1 MQPHQVTGTTRMAA
15 VIGDPVR
22 HSLSPV
28 IHNAAFEAL
37 GLDGVYVALPVPGG
51 FGDAAVAA
59 MRIFNWYGMSVTMP
73 LKQDVMASC
82 DGLTAAAQAINAVNC
97 VYWQDGQ
104 IVGDSTDG
112 DGFLRGLDA
121 DLGVTPAGL
130 HCAIVGAGGA
140 AKAVAHALASGGA
153 GRVTVMNR
161 TPDKAAELAALAGSV
176 GVVGTAADLAA
187 ADVVI
192 NATPLGMGST
202 DLVDQV
208 PFDVTALRSDA
219 VVSDLIY
226 HPAETRLLQQARTNG
241 LRCQNGLPMLVF
253 QAATAFERWTG
264 FEAPVAA
271 MAAAAEAAL

>member
-112 DGFLRGLDA
+112 DGFLRGLNA

-140 AKAVAHALASGGA
+140 AKAVAHAL
-153 GRVTVMNR
+153 
-161 TPDKAAELAALAGSV
+161 GSV

-226 HPAETRLLQQARTNG
+226 HPAETRLLQQARANG